1 MPDRHVAHTVPYPWP
16 YDGCLAAERTAVVIC
31 GAQQQIVDASSG
43 VDDVTARLSAVAAAV
58 RARGGQV
65 LWVRHGT
72 GARPARPN
80 VSLPRRDTPGW
91 QLALAR
97 DSADDVIDSAG
108 WDACFGSRLDHALRV
123 GGSRFVVL
131 GGFASEITV
140 DSTVRTLNDRG
151 HECLVLTDG
160 CAPLD
165 PQLGA
170 RAHHSVT
177 MSGGIFGALGTAS
190 DLLDVLTAAV
200 DEIEPNDIPTIPARD
215 RPTPDQTE
223 TLV

>member
-1 MPDRHVAHTVPYPWP
+1 MSEHVHVARTVPYPWP
-16 YDGCLAAERTAVVIC
+16 YDGCIATEQMALLIC
-31 GAQQQIVDASSG
+31 GAQHQLIEVSSG
-43 VDDVTARLSAVAAAV
+43 ADDVRGRLLDVAAAM
-58 RARGGQV
+58 RARGGRV

-72 GARPARPN
+72 GDRPARPN

-91 QLALAR
+91 QIALAR

-108 WDACFGSRLDHALRV
+108 WDACFGSRLDHALR
-123 GGSRFVVL
+123 GGGYRSIVI

-165 PQLGA
+165 PELGA
-170 RAHHSVT
+170 RAHHSLT
-177 MSGGIFGALGTAS
+177 MSGGIFGALGASS
-190 DLLDVLTAAV
+190 DLLDALAAP
-200 DEIEPNDIPTIPARD
+200 ERAAARAS
-215 RPTPDQTE
+215 T
-223 TLV
+223 